1 MKKITALGCLLA
13 LIYGCGSTN
22 EEDLLRNIT
31 QGQLIGVEAN
41 NNTYAWKGIPFA
53 QPPLEELRWK
63 APLAPLNFDSIFDAS
78 KFADIC
84 FQRDGV
90 MTGNEGGWSGSEDCL
105 YLNVWT
111 PDWPKEDIK
120 SKKVPV
126 MMWIHGGG
134 NTIGSADT
142 YDPSHIVS
150 EHNVIVVT
158 VQYRMSNL
166 GWFRHP
172 SLRQENSSEE
182 DKSGNFGTLDNI
194 MALKWI
200 NKNIQYFG
208 GDRENVTIY
217 GESAGG
223 HNVAALYASPI
234 AEGLFS

>member
-1 MKKITALGCLLA
+1 MNKVLAIGCFLA
-13 LIYGCGSTN
+13 LIYGCGSSK

-63 APLAPLNFDSIFDAS
+63 APLAPQKFDSIFDAS

-111 PDWPKEDIK
+111 PDWSAQDVKIQK
-120 SKKVPV
+120 APV

-150 EHNVIVVT
+150 KHNLIAVSYT
-158 VQYRMSNL
+158 HL
-166 GWFRHP
+166 
-172 SLRQENSSEE
+172 
-182 DKSGNFGTLDNI
+182 TLPTK
-194 MALKWI
+194 A
-200 NKNIQYFG
+200 
-208 GDRENVTIY
+208 
-217 GESAGG
+217 
-223 HNVAALYASPI
+223 
-234 AEGLFS
+234 